1 MYKIDKNVKN
11 CRKLK
16 ITLIQVIHTERC
28 EKGGKNSHFQ
38 KLSTLS
44 TLKEQKSVDY
54 LWQIKER
61 VFCGLV
67 IKITF
72 CRKKPENV
80 LTFKKSKFTRKF
92 D

>member
-1 MYKIDKNVKN
+1 MILLQFEDCFNPPPVYKIDKNVKN

-54 LWQIKER
+54 L
-61 VFCGLV
+61 
-67 IKITF
+67 
-72 CRKKPENV
+72 
-80 LTFKKSKFTRKF
+80 
-92 D
+92 

>member
-1 MYKIDKNVKN
+1 MPLTMLLLQFEDCFNPPVYKIDKNVKN

-54 LWQIKER
+54 L
-61 VFCGLV
+61 
-67 IKITF
+67 
-72 CRKKPENV
+72 
-80 LTFKKSKFTRKF
+80 
-92 D
+92 

>member
-1 MYKIDKNVKN
+1 VYKIDKNVKK

-54 LWQIKER
+54 L
-61 VFCGLV
+61 
-67 IKITF
+67 
-72 CRKKPENV
+72 
-80 LTFKKSKFTRKF
+80 
-92 D
+92 